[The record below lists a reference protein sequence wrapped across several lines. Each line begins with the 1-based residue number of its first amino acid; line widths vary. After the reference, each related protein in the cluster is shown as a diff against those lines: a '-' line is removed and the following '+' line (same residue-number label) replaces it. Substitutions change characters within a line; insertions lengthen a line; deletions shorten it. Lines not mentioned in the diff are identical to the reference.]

1 MKTKRY
7 KLKSERVVT
16 LVLLLLLTTSLHAQS
31 LLDSYLREGLKSNL
45 VLQEKNLT
53 LKQAEHSLRIA
64 RSYFLPSVNVLADYT
79 SGEGG
84 RSIAIPVGDMLNPV
98 YATLNQMTQSDAFPQ
113 IENVE
118 QNFFPKNFYD
128 ARVRTSMPL
137 INTDLHYNKSIQ
149 GQQMLMKQ
157 YEVEVFK
164 RQLVMEIK
172 TSYYNLLSARA
183 ALKIYESAIA
193 LLSKNVEVNES
204 LLANGKSLHAS
215 VIRSKSELE
224 RVKAELNNAV
234 NQEKNAQ
241 KYFNFLLNR
250 DLDGQVD
257 TDASFTLSSLLNA
270 EQASEQVVNREEL
283 KMLKTVEDI
292 NKSSVKMKQMSRLPK
307 LSAFVDLGSQAYDWK
322 VNSDSRYYLLGVQFS
337 VPLFQGFR
345 NNIGI
350 RQGNI
355 EIEKTQ
361 KQLQNTTRQLALAAD
376 IAQNDLQT
384 AFQNFEASKEQ
395 LKSAQSYFSLVEKGY
410 REGVNAMIEYLDA
423 RNQLTSSQL
432 QQNLRQFEVL
442 IAEARLERETA
453 SYPFEN

>member
-7 KLKSERVVT
+7 KSKSERVVT

-31 LLDSYLREGLKSNL
+31 LLDNYLREGLKSNL

-53 LKQAEHSLRIA
+53 LKQAEHSLQIA
-64 RSYFLPSVNVLADYT
+64 RSYFLPSVNLLADYT

-84 RSIAIPVGDMLNPV
+84 RNIAIPVGDMLNPV

-128 ARVRTSMPL
+128 ARIRTSMPL

-157 YEVEVFK
+157 YEVEAFK

-183 ALKIYESAIA
+183 ALKIYESAIT
-193 LLSKNVEVNES
+193 LLAKNVEVNES
-204 LLANGKSLHAS
+204 LLANGKSLHAN

-234 NQEKNAQ
+234 NQEKNAR

-250 DLDGQVD
+250 ELDSQVD
-257 TDASFTLSSLLNA
+257 TDASFTFTSSLSA
-270 EQASEQVVNREEL
+270 EQASGDVVHREEL

-292 NKSSVKMKQMSRLPK
+292 NKSSVKMKQMNRLPK

-322 VNSDSRYYLLGVQFS
+322 VNSDSKYYLLGVQLS

-361 KQLQNTTRQLALAAD
+361 TQLQNITRQLALAAD
-376 IAQNDLQT
+376 IAQNDLHT
-384 AFQNFEASKEQ
+384 ALQNFEASKEQ
-395 LKSAQSYFSLVEKGY
+395 LKSAQSYFNLVEKGY